1 MEYFL
6 HSPASRNP
14 RYQQNQ
20 RHCVQADELCPKS
33 SFPGIRQEWMIETPR
48 PRVADNV
55 WNTSAYKAY
64 GMKRPWY
71 YFGERCVRTLVHGFG
86 ELVGRDF
93 AREVRANFEGTPHDA
108 LDDGK
113 HQIRYLMPARNAVGG
128 LGRMSDV
135 FLPSPTQS
143 STDSG
148 EDKPVISKSTF
159 WTSEP
164 AKSPVR
170 KSVDVW
176 DLCSSSDASEDD
188 DEGFFSTMPLP
199 MNDLKRS
206 LEDCQ
211 NASPRAYKAVKPL
224 SDDEKGKKTR
234 VSSDVT
240 WGTNPRSDS
249 AASDDEGLLQHH
261 AIEIGKA
268 ATSAGSFFGC
278 YTQHESKF
286 RPRCERRGKR

>member
-1 MEYFL
+1 MTQDPIILDISSVTHRLWRGWGHLLESCVAGDVSSLRCILSPFLLFCIRVCAVEYFL

-170 KSVDVW
+170 KSV
-176 DLCSSSDASEDD
+176 S
-188 DEGFFSTMPLP
+188 
-199 MNDLKRS
+199 
-206 LEDCQ
+206 CQ
-211 NASPRAYKAVKPL
+211 KVCRCM
-224 SDDEKGKKTR
+224 
-234 VSSDVT
+234 
-240 WGTNPRSDS
+240 
-249 AASDDEGLLQHH
+249 
-261 AIEIGKA
+261 
-268 ATSAGSFFGC
+268 GSVLV
-278 YTQHESKF
+278 E
-286 RPRCERRGKR
+286 